1 MFLFD
6 WFWGVLSFL
15 GLYSKSAKILFLG
28 LDNAG
33 KTTLLHMLK
42 DDRLSI
48 HKPTFHPNMEE
59 LSIGN
64 IKFQTYDLGGHEQ
77 ARKVWKDYYTT
88 VDAIVFLCDSA
99 DMNRFGES
107 KKELD
112 GLLSSDELSH
122 VPFLILGNKI
132 DIANVSEDQ
141 LRAALGLHHTT
152 GKGKVSLNDIRPIE
166 VFMCSV
172 VKRQGYGEGFRWLSQ
187 YLKWHFCF
195 VSFNNV

>member
-15 GLYSKSAKILFLG
+15 GLYHKSAKILFLG

-42 DDRLSI
+42 DDRLQT
-48 HKPTFHPNMEE
+48 HFPTFHPNMEE

-64 IKFQTYDLGGHEQ
+64 IKFNTYDLGGHEQ
-77 ARKVWKDYYTT
+77 ARRVWRDYYPT
-88 VDAIVFLCDSA
+88 VDAIVFLCDAA
-99 DMNRFGES
+99 DRDRFAES

-112 GLLSSDELSH
+112 GLLSSDELSN

-132 DIANVSEDQ
+132 DKPTAVSEED
-141 LRAALGLHHTT
+141 LRQVLGLAHTT
-152 GKGKVSLNDIRPIE
+152 GKGKVVEGVRAIE

-172 VKRQGYGEGFRWLSQ
+172 VRRQGYGEGFRWISQ
-187 YLKWHFCF
+187 YI
-195 VSFNNV
+195 